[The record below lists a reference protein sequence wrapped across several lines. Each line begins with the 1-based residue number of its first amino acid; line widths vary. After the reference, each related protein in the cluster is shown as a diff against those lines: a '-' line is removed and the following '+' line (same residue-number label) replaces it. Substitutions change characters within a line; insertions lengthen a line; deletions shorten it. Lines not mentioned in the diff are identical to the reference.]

1 MKTISILGSTGSI
14 GRSALDVIKLH
25 SDKFKV
31 FALSGHENIDLLFNQ
46 TLEFNPSYIVTKDK
60 NSQSKLLALLKE
72 KNLKTEILFG
82 SEGHKFIAGH
92 ENVSIVLAAITGS
105 AGLIST
111 MEAAKK
117 GKRILLANKESMV
130 MAGDLLSRVCEQ
142 NNGLIIPVDS
152 EHNAIFQVIHDQ
164 KNTDRINKLI
174 LTASGGPFRNSPL
187 EELQNVKIEDAL
199 NHPNW
204 DMGKKVTI
212 DSASMMNKGL
222 EVIEAAFLFKI
233 DYKKIEV
240 LIHPQSI
247 IHSLVE
253 FMDGSSLAQLGTP
266 DMKVPIAYALSY
278 PERIF
283 SGVNG
288 IDLASISDLQ
298 FELPDLEKFK
308 CLKLAYEC
316 LKQGG
321 SYPIEI
327 NAVNEVAVNA
337 FLNKKIKFTQI
348 PELIERALN
357 EAESKPFESI
367 EEILLLDEQARVKA
381 EYLLKGY
388 SIA

>member
-212 DSASMMNKGL
+212 DSATMMNKGL

-298 FELPDLEKFK
+298 FELPDLEKFR

-327 NAVNEVAVNA
+327 NAANEVAVNA

>member
-212 DSASMMNKGL
+212 DSATMMNKGL

-298 FELPDLEKFK
+298 FELPDLEKFR

-327 NAVNEVAVNA
+327 NAANEVAVNA

-357 EAESKPFESI
+357 EAKSKPFESI

>member
-212 DSASMMNKGL
+212 DSATMMNKGL